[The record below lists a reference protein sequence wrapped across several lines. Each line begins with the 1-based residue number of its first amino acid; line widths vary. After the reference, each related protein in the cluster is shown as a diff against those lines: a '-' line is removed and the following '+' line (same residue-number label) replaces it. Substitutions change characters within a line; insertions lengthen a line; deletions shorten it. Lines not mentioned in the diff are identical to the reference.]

1 MNSLEQKLPVSNALT
16 YLDLKGLKPLFKT
29 IKYKVTFCL
38 ISPIKPAKLGN
49 AATCSNEFLKW
60 WLCWGESLRLVG
72 SLE

>member
-38 ISPIKPAKLGN
+38 ISPVKPAKLGN
-49 AATCSNEFLKW
+49 AATGSNEFLKW